1 MAKRED
7 QLFFMAKKKFAL
19 LSSPTAACHGQASQ
33 AQIRQGNGGEGGGGG
48 REIRGNV
55 PWSRTHPFFQEKGMG
70 TVEFGC
76 CDASAH
82 PWKLDLSVGS
92 IGGGRKKFNYTRML
106 RVVCR

>member
-1 MAKRED
+1 MGK
-7 QLFFMAKKKFAL
+7 L
-19 LSSPTAACHGQASQ
+19 LKLKSGKETEE
-33 AQIRQGNGGEGGGGG
+33 RVGGG